1 MGSHTEA
8 YFEDAIED
16 SLLEQGGYIKGQAG
30 EYDKASALFPKDVI
44 EFIKDSQLAFYQRVE
59 HGQKGNTDSYILTM
73 LQNALDV
80 NGSLNVLRHGFNCYG
95 KIIKMAYFAPNT
107 SINANTQE
115 RYQANILKVTRQ
127 VHTEHNEIPDLILSL
142 NGIPVMTIE
151 LKNKLSATGWN
162 VDDGINQYKLERNP
176 HGKLFAFKTRTLVH
190 FAVDT
195 DLVYMTTRLNGEDTY
210 FLPFNRGHH
219 GGAGNPPVTGKVRTS
234 YLWEDILAK
243 DSLMD
248 IIGRFIHLEIG
259 ERKIKTDSGYRYQ
272 TTETMIF
279 PRFHQLDCVRRLTQ
293 HSREHGA
300 GHNYLIQHSAGSG
313 KSNSIA
319 WLAHHLSSMH
329 NDHDKKVFNSIIVI
343 IDRVV
348 LDKQLQDTITQFE
361 HKDGVVKKIDEN
373 SHQLAKAI
381 ASDTQVIITTIQKFP
396 HVMKSIQKQ
405 RAEGSHLDLSTK
417 DKRFAVIVDEAH
429 SSQTGETASDLR
441 KVLNQDGIESAIA
454 AEFLL
459 DEEQGDQADDL
470 SPQVRAALYR
480 ETHKRQRQPNL
491 SYFAFTAT
499 PKWKTLALFDEKGA
513 NGQAPFHSYTMQQ
526 AIEEGFIHDVLA
538 NYTTYKHY
546 FKLLKIAKEDKELV
560 KNKTKQELLRFVNL
574 HPSVISQKVEI
585 IVEHFYAVTRH
596 KIGGRAKA
604 MVVSES
610 RESAIRYKLAF
621 DEYIKEKGYTDIKS
635 LVAFSGK
642 LALLEAPEKDYTE
655 VTMNNG
661 IQEKELPEKFD
672 TDDYQVLLVADK
684 YQTGFDQP
692 LLHTMFVDKK
702 LSGVQAVQTLSRLNR
717 TAKGKDDVFVL
728 DFVNT
733 DDDIKKA
740 FKPYYDITKLG
751 EVPDQL
757 KLEGLVTTLDEWRI
771 YFGKDIKDFS
781 EIWFKD
787 KRKLSNNEHQQL
799 NSVMDVAVER
809 YKAISNEDDAEQK
822 LEKQRLF
829 KSQVQSY
836 LNLYQFVSQIMP
848 YADTIHERRYAYLR
862 MLLQA
867 LPKGSKDTRVDISKD
882 VTLQFYRLE
891 KVGEGSIKLSDGAAK
906 DLKGSTDVGTGKP
919 KSTDHISKMVRELN
933 EVYGTDF
940 TAADQLFFDQII
952 EEALND
958 ESIVQ
963 AMEANSLDSFT
974 EFLATKLLDLFMTRV
989 SGNEQIC
996 NTIIMNDAIK
1006 SKVARRLAKQ
1016 LFEQKVH

>member
-1 MGSHTEA
+1 MHTEIS
-8 YFEDAIED
+8 FEDAIED
-16 SLLEQGGYIKGQAG
+16 SLFEQGGYIKGEAA
-30 EYDKASALFPKDVI
+30 EYDKASALFPADVI
-44 EFIKDSQLAFYQRVE
+44 DFIKASQPALYQRIE
-59 HGQKGNTDSYILTM
+59 HGQKGNTDNYILTY

-80 NGSLNVLRHGFNCYG
+80 SGSLNVLRHGFNCYG

-107 SINANTQE
+107 SINANTEQ
-115 RYQANILKVTRQ
+115 RYRDNILKMTRQ
-127 VHTEHNEIPDLILSL
+127 VHTEYNEIPDLVLSL
-142 NGIPVMTIE
+142 NGIPIITIE

-195 DLVYMTTRLNGEDTY
+195 DQVYMTTRLQGEDTF
-210 FLPFNRGHH
+210 FLPFNRGHN
-219 GGAGNPPVTGKVRTS
+219 GGAGNPPIAGKVRTA
-234 YLWEDILAK
+234 YLWEDILTK

-248 IIGRFIHLEIG
+248 IIGRFIHLEVT
-259 ERKIKTDSGYRYQ
+259 EKKIKTDSGNRYK

-279 PRFHQLDCVRRLTQ
+279 PRFHQLDCVRKLTH
-293 HSREHGA
+293 HSRKHGA

-329 NDHDKKVFNSIIVI
+329 NDDDHKVFNSIIVVT
-343 IDRVV
+343 DRVV

-373 SHQLAKAI
+373 SHQLAQAI

-405 RAEGSHLDLSTK
+405 REDGSHLDLSTK
-417 DKRFAVIVDEAH
+417 DKRFAIIVDEAH
-429 SSQTGETASDLR
+429 SSQTGETASELR

-459 DEEQGDQADDL
+459 DEAQGEDEL
-470 SPQVRAALYR
+470 SPDVKAALYR

-491 SYFAFTAT
+491 SFFAFTAT
-499 PKWKTLALFDEKGA
+499 PKWKTLALFDEPGA
-513 NGQAPFHSYTMQQ
+513 NGKSPFHSYTMKQ

-546 FKLLKIAKEDKELV
+546 FKLLQIAKEDKELA

-596 KIGGRAKA
+596 KIGGHAKA
-604 MVVSES
+604 MVVTES
-610 RESAIRYKLAF
+610 RESAVRYKIAF

-642 LALLEAPEKDYTE
+642 LSFPDKPEKVYTE

-661 IQEKELPEKFD
+661 IKEKELPEKFD
-672 TDDYQVLLVADK
+672 TDEYQVLLVADK

-717 TAKGKDDVFVL
+717 TANGKDDVFVL

-740 FKPYYDITKLG
+740 FKPYYDVTALGDIPDDTKLT
-751 EVPDQL
+751 EL
-757 KLEGLVTTLDEWRI
+757 AHTLNEWGI
-771 YFGKDIKDFS
+771 YFAQDITQFS
-781 EIWFKD
+781 EIWFKG
-787 KRKLSNNEHQQL
+787 KHKLSKKDHQQL
-799 NSVMDVAVER
+799 NSIMDVAVER
-809 YKAISNEDDAEQK
+809 YNAISHQDDIEQK

-848 YADTIHERRYAYLR
+848 YADTIHEQRYAYLR
-862 MLLQA
+862 MLLRS
-867 LPKGSKDTRVDISKD
+867 LPKGSKDTRIDISKD

-891 KVGEGSIKLSDGAAK
+891 KVGEGSIKLNDSDAK
-906 DLKGSTDVGTGKP
+906 DLKGSTDVGTGQAKA
-919 KSTDHISKMVRELN
+919 TDHVSKMITELN
-933 EVYGTDF
+933 DAFGTDF
-940 TAADQLFFDQII
+940 TPADQMFFDQIV
-952 EEALND
+952 EEALSD
-958 ESIVQ
+958 EAIVQ
-963 AMEANSLDSFT
+963 SMKANNLDSFT
-974 EFLATKLLDLFMTRV
+974 EYLSGRLIDLFLTRID
-989 SGNEQIC
+989 SHGEIC
-996 NTIIMNDAIK
+996 NTVMMNEEIK

-1016 LFEQKVH
+1016 LFEQKDR

>member
-1 MGSHTEA
+1 MHTEIH
-8 YFEDAIED
+8 FEDAIER
-16 SLLEQGGYIKGQAG
+16 SLLEQGGYSKGEAG
-30 EYDKASALFPKDVI
+30 EYETKSALFPKDI
-44 EFIKDSQLAFYQRVE
+44 IDFIKASQPAMYQRIE
-59 HGQKGNTDSYILTM
+59 HGQKASTDSYILTM
-73 LQNALDV
+73 LQNALDTS
-80 NGSLNVLRHGFNCYG
+80 GSLNVLRHGFNCYG

-107 SINANTQE
+107 SINAVTQE
-115 RYQANILKVTRQ
+115 RYEANILTLTRQ
-127 VHTEHNEIPDLILSL
+127 LHTEYGEIPDLVLSL
-142 NGIPVMTIE
+142 NGIPVATIE

-162 VDDGINQYKLERNP
+162 VDDGINQYKFERNP
-176 HGKLFAFKTRTLVH
+176 NGRLFAFKTRTLVH

-195 DLVYMTTRLNGEDTY
+195 DQVYMTTHLNGEDTR
-210 FLPFNRGHH
+210 FLPFNRGHN
-219 GGAGNPPVTGKVRTS
+219 GGAGNPPIDGKVRTS
-234 YLWEDILAK
+234 YLWENILTK

-248 IIGRFIHLEIG
+248 IIGRFIHLEVT
-259 ERKIKTDSGYRYQ
+259 EKKIRTESGNRYQ

-279 PRFHQLDCVRRLTQ
+279 PRFHQLDCVRKLTQ

-329 NDHDKKVFNSIIVI
+329 NDHDDKVFNSIIVVT
-343 IDRVV
+343 DRVV

-373 SHQLAKAI
+373 SHQLAQAI

-405 RAEGSHLDLSTK
+405 REEGSHLDLSTK

-429 SSQTGETASDLR
+429 SSQTGETASELR

-454 AEFLL
+454 AEFML
-459 DEEQGDQADDL
+459 DEELGDQADDL
-470 SPQVRAALYR
+470 SAEVRAMLYL

-491 SYFAFTAT
+491 SFFAFTAT

-513 NGQAPFHSYTMQQ
+513 NGKSPFHSYTMQQ
-526 AIEEGFIHDVLA
+526 AIEEDFIHDVLA

-546 FKLLKIAKEDKELV
+546 FKLLKTAQEDKELA
-560 KNKTKQELLRFVNL
+560 KNKTKHEMLRFVNL

-585 IVEHFYAVTRH
+585 IVEHFHAVTRH

-604 MVVSES
+604 MIVTES
-610 RESAIRYKLAF
+610 RESAVRYKLAF
-621 DEYIKEKGYTDIKS
+621 DDYIKDKGYSDIKS

-642 LALLEAPEKDYTE
+642 LSLKEAPEKVYTE
-655 VTMNNG
+655 VSMNNG
-661 IQEKELPEKFD
+661 IKEKELPEKFD
-672 TDDYQVLLVADK
+672 SYDYQVLLVADK

-728 DFVNT
+728 DFVNS
-733 DDDIKKA
+733 DEDIKKA
-740 FKPYYDITKLG
+740 FKPYYDVTQLG
-751 EVPDQL
+751 ETPDEL
-757 KLEGLVTTLDEWRI
+757 KLTELVNTLNEWGI
-771 YFGKDIKDFS
+771 YFEQDIKNFA
-781 EIWFKD
+781 EVWFKC
-787 KRKLSNNEHQQL
+787 KRKLSDKEHQQL
-799 NSVMDVAVER
+799 NSIMDVAVER
-809 YKAISNEDDAEQK
+809 YNAISHQDDIEQK

-836 LNLYQFVSQIMP
+836 LNLYQFISQIMP

-862 MLLQA
+862 MLLRA
-867 LPKGSKDTRVDISKD
+867 LPKGSQGTRVDISKD

-891 KVGEGSIKLSDGAAK
+891 KVGEGSIQLSDGDAK
-906 DLKGSTDVGTGKP
+906 DLKGSTDVGTGQA
-919 KSTDHISKMVRELN
+919 KSTDHISKMVMELN
-933 EVYGTDF
+933 QAYATDF

-952 EEALND
+952 LEALND

-963 AMEANSLDSFT
+963 AMKANTLDSFT
-974 EFLATKLLDLFMTRV
+974 EFLATKLIGLFLKRIDDH
-989 SGNEQIC
+989 EDIC
-996 NTIIMNDAIK
+996 NTVMSNEEIK

-1016 LFEQKVH
+1016 LYEHRIKR

>member
-1 MGSHTEA
+1 MHTEIH
-8 YFEDAIED
+8 FEDAIER
-16 SLLEQGGYIKGQAG
+16 SLLEQGGYSKGEASAY
-30 EYDKASALFPKDVI
+30 EAKSALFPKDI
-44 EFIKDSQLAFYQRVE
+44 IDFIKASQPAMYQRIE
-59 HGQKGNTDSYILTM
+59 HGQKASTDSYILTH
-73 LQNALDV
+73 LQNALDTS
-80 NGSLNVLRHGFNCYG
+80 GSLNVLRHGFNCYG

-107 SINANTQE
+107 SINAVTQE
-115 RYQANILKVTRQ
+115 RYEANILTLTRQ
-127 VHTEHNEIPDLILSL
+127 LHTEYGEIPDLVLSL
-142 NGIPVMTIE
+142 NGIPVATIE

-162 VDDGINQYKLERNP
+162 VDDGINQYKFERNP
-176 HGKLFAFKTRTLVH
+176 NGRLFAFKTRTLVH

-195 DLVYMTTRLNGEDTY
+195 DQVYMTTHLNGEDTR
-210 FLPFNRGHH
+210 FLPFNRGHN
-219 GGAGNPPVTGKVRTS
+219 GGAGNPPIDGKVRTS
-234 YLWEDILAK
+234 YLWENILTK

-248 IIGRFIHLEIG
+248 IIGRFIHLEVT
-259 ERKIKTDSGYRYQ
+259 EKKIRTESGNRYQ

-279 PRFHQLDCVRRLTQ
+279 PRFHQLDCVRKLTQ

-329 NDHDKKVFNSIIVI
+329 NDHDDKVFNSIIVVT
-343 IDRVV
+343 DRVV

-373 SHQLAKAI
+373 SHQLAQAI

-405 RAEGSHLDLSTK
+405 REEGSHLDLSTK
-417 DKRFAVIVDEAH
+417 GKRFAVIVDEAH
-429 SSQTGETASDLR
+429 SSQTGETASELR

-454 AEFLL
+454 AEFML
-459 DEEQGDQADDL
+459 DEELGDQADDL
-470 SPQVRAALYR
+470 SAEVRAMLYL

-491 SYFAFTAT
+491 SFFAFTAT

-513 NGQAPFHSYTMQQ
+513 NGKSPFHSYTMQQ

-546 FKLLKIAKEDKELV
+546 FKLLKTAKEDKELA
-560 KNKTKQELLRFVNL
+560 KNKTKHEMLRFVSL

-585 IVEHFYAVTRH
+585 IVEHFHAVTRH

-604 MVVSES
+604 MIVTES
-610 RESAIRYKLAF
+610 RESAVRYKLAF
-621 DEYIKEKGYTDIKS
+621 DDYIKDKGYSDIKS

-642 LALLEAPEKDYTE
+642 LSLKEAPEKVYTE
-655 VTMNNG
+655 VSMNNG
-661 IQEKELPEKFD
+661 IKEKELPEKFD
-672 TDDYQVLLVADK
+672 SYDYQVLLVADK

-728 DFVNT
+728 DFVNS
-733 DDDIKKA
+733 DEDIKKA
-740 FKPYYDITKLG
+740 FKPYYDVTQLG
-751 EVPDQL
+751 ETPDEL
-757 KLEGLVTTLDEWRI
+757 KLTELVNTLNEWGI
-771 YFGKDIKDFS
+771 YFEQDIKNFA
-781 EIWFKD
+781 EVWFKC
-787 KRKLSNNEHQQL
+787 KRKLSDKEHQQL
-799 NSVMDVAVER
+799 NSIMDVAVER
-809 YKAISNEDDAEQK
+809 YNAISHQDDIEQK

-836 LNLYQFVSQIMP
+836 LNLYQFISQIMP

-862 MLLQA
+862 MLLRA
-867 LPKGSKDTRVDISKD
+867 LPKGSQGTRVDISKD

-891 KVGEGSIKLSDGAAK
+891 KVGEGSIQLSDGDAK
-906 DLKGSTDVGTGKP
+906 DLKGSTDVGTGQA
-919 KSTDHISKMVRELN
+919 KSTDHISKMVMELN
-933 EVYGTDF
+933 QAYATDF

-952 EEALND
+952 LEALND

-963 AMEANSLDSFT
+963 AMKANTLDSFT
-974 EFLATKLLDLFMTRV
+974 EFLATKLIGLFLKRIDDH
-989 SGNEQIC
+989 EDIC
-996 NTIIMNDAIK
+996 NTVMSNEEIK

-1016 LFEQKVH
+1016 LYEHRIKR

>member
-1 MGSHTEA
+1 MHTEIS
-8 YFEDAIED
+8 FEDAIED
-16 SLLEQGGYIKGQAG
+16 SLVEQGGYIKGEAT
-30 EYDKASALFPKDVI
+30 EYDKASALFPADVI
-44 EFIKDSQLAFYQRVE
+44 DFIKASQPALYQRIE
-59 HGQKGNTDSYILTM
+59 HGQKGNTDNYILTY

-80 NGSLNVLRHGFNCYG
+80 SGSLNVLRHGFNCYG

-107 SINANTQE
+107 SINANTEQ
-115 RYQANILKVTRQ
+115 RYRDNILKMTRQ
-127 VHTEHNEIPDLILSL
+127 VHTEYNEIPDLVLSL
-142 NGIPVMTIE
+142 NGIPIITIE

-195 DLVYMTTRLNGEDTY
+195 DQVYMTTHLNGEDTR
-210 FLPFNRGHH
+210 FLPFNRGHN
-219 GGAGNPPVTGKVRTS
+219 GGAGNPPIDGKVRTS
-234 YLWEDILAK
+234 YLWENILTK

-248 IIGRFIHLEIG
+248 IIGRFIHLEVT
-259 ERKIKTDSGYRYQ
+259 EKKIRTESGNRYQ

-279 PRFHQLDCVRRLTQ
+279 PRFHQLDCVRKLTQ

-329 NDHDKKVFNSIIVI
+329 NDHDDKVFNSIIVVT
-343 IDRVV
+343 DRVV

-373 SHQLAKAI
+373 SHQLAQAI

-405 RAEGSHLDLSTK
+405 REEGSHLDLSTK

-429 SSQTGETASDLR
+429 SSQTGETASELR

-454 AEFLL
+454 AEFML
-459 DEEQGDQADDL
+459 DEELGDQADDL
-470 SPQVRAALYR
+470 SAEVRAMLYL

-491 SYFAFTAT
+491 SFFAFTAT

-513 NGQAPFHSYTMQQ
+513 NGKSPFHSYTMQQ
-526 AIEEGFIHDVLA
+526 AIEEDFIHDVLA

-546 FKLLKIAKEDKELV
+546 FKLLKTAQEDKELA
-560 KNKTKQELLRFVNL
+560 KNKTKHEMLRFVNL

-585 IVEHFYAVTRH
+585 IVEHFHAVTRH
-596 KIGGRAKA
+596 KVGGRAKA
-604 MVVSES
+604 MIVTES
-610 RESAIRYKLAF
+610 RESAVRYKLAF
-621 DEYIKEKGYTDIKS
+621 DDYIKDKGYSDIKS

-642 LALLEAPEKDYTE
+642 LSLKDAPEKVYTE
-655 VTMNNG
+655 VSMNNG
-661 IQEKELPEKFD
+661 IKEKELPEKFD
-672 TDDYQVLLVADK
+672 SYDYQVLLVADK

-728 DFVNT
+728 DFVNS
-733 DDDIKKA
+733 DEDIKKA
-740 FKPYYDITKLG
+740 FKPYYDVTQLG
-751 EVPDQL
+751 ETPDEL
-757 KLEGLVTTLDEWRI
+757 KLTELVNTLNEWGI
-771 YFGKDIKDFS
+771 YFEQDIKNFA
-781 EIWFKD
+781 EVWFKR
-787 KRKLSNNEHQQL
+787 KRKLSDKEHQQL
-799 NSVMDVAVER
+799 NSIMDVAVER
-809 YKAISNEDDAEQK
+809 YNAISHQDDIEQK

-836 LNLYQFVSQIMP
+836 LNLYQFISQIMP

-862 MLLQA
+862 MLLRA
-867 LPKGSKDTRVDISKD
+867 LPKGSQGTRVDISKD

-891 KVGEGSIKLSDGAAK
+891 KVGEGSIQLSDGDAK
-906 DLKGSTDVGTGKP
+906 DLKGSTDVGTGQA
-919 KSTDHISKMVRELN
+919 KSTDHISKMVMELN
-933 EVYGTDF
+933 QAYATDF

-952 EEALND
+952 LEALND

-963 AMEANSLDSFT
+963 AMKANTLDSFT
-974 EFLATKLLDLFMTRV
+974 EFLATKLIGLFLKRIDDH
-989 SGNEQIC
+989 EDIC
-996 NTIIMNDAIK
+996 NTVMSNEEIK

-1016 LFEQKVH
+1016 LYEHRIKR

>member
-1 MGSHTEA
+1 MHTEIH
-8 YFEDAIED
+8 FEDAIER
-16 SLLEQGGYIKGQAG
+16 SLLEQGGYSKGEASA
-30 EYDKASALFPKDVI
+30 YDAKSALFPKDI
-44 EFIKDSQLAFYQRVE
+44 IDFIKASQPAMYQRIE
-59 HGQKGNTDSYILTM
+59 HGQKGSTDSYILTH
-73 LQNALDV
+73 LQNALDTS
-80 NGSLNVLRHGFNCYG
+80 GSLNVLRHGFNCYG

-107 SINANTQE
+107 SINALTQE
-115 RYQANILKVTRQ
+115 RYQANILTLTRQ
-127 VHTEHNEIPDLILSL
+127 LHTEYGEIPDLVLSL
-142 NGIPVMTIE
+142 NGIPVATIE

-176 HGKLFAFKTRTLVH
+176 NGRLFAFKTRTLVH

-195 DLVYMTTRLNGEDTY
+195 DQVYMTTHLNGEDTR
-210 FLPFNRGHH
+210 FLPFNRGHN
-219 GGAGNPPVTGKVRTS
+219 GGAGNPPIDGKVRTS
-234 YLWEDILAK
+234 YLWEDILTK

-248 IIGRFIHLEIG
+248 IIGRFIHLEIT

-272 TTETMIF
+272 ATETMIF
-279 PRFHQLDCVRRLTQ
+279 PRFHQLDCVRKLTQ

-329 NDHDKKVFNSIIVI
+329 NDHDDKVFNSIIVVT
-343 IDRVV
+343 DRVV

-373 SHQLAKAI
+373 SHQLAQAI

-405 RAEGSHLDLSTK
+405 REEGSHLDLSTK

-429 SSQTGETASDLR
+429 SSQTGETASELR

-454 AEFLL
+454 AEFML
-459 DEEQGDQADDL
+459 DEELGDQADDL
-470 SPQVRAALYR
+470 SAEVRAMLYL

-491 SYFAFTAT
+491 SFFAFTAT

-513 NGQAPFHSYTMQQ
+513 NGKSPFHSYTMQQ
-526 AIEEGFIHDVLA
+526 AIEEDFIHDVLA

-546 FKLLKIAKEDKELV
+546 FKLLKTAQEDKELA
-560 KNKTKQELLRFVNL
+560 KNKTKHEMLRFVNL

-585 IVEHFYAVTRH
+585 IVEHFHAVTRH
-596 KIGGRAKA
+596 KVGGRAKA
-604 MVVSES
+604 MIVTES
-610 RESAIRYKLAF
+610 RESAVRYKLAF
-621 DEYIKEKGYTDIKS
+621 DDYIKDKGYSDIKS

-642 LALLEAPEKDYTE
+642 LSLKDAPEKVYTE
-655 VTMNNG
+655 VSMNNG
-661 IQEKELPEKFD
+661 IKEKELPEKFD
-672 TDDYQVLLVADK
+672 SYDYQVLLVADK

-728 DFVNT
+728 DFVNS
-733 DDDIKKA
+733 DEDIKKA
-740 FKPYYDITKLG
+740 FKPYYDVTQLG
-751 EVPDQL
+751 ETPDEL
-757 KLEGLVTTLDEWRI
+757 KLTELVNTLNEWGI
-771 YFGKDIKDFS
+771 YFEQDIKNFA
-781 EIWFKD
+781 EVWFKR
-787 KRKLSNNEHQQL
+787 KRKLSDKEHQQL
-799 NSVMDVAVER
+799 NSIMDVAVER
-809 YKAISNEDDAEQK
+809 YNAISHQDDIEQK

-836 LNLYQFVSQIMP
+836 LNLYQFISQIMP

-862 MLLQA
+862 MLLRA
-867 LPKGSKDTRVDISKD
+867 LPKGSQGTRVDISKD

-891 KVGEGSIKLSDGAAK
+891 KVGEGSIQLSDGDAK
-906 DLKGSTDVGTGKP
+906 DLKGSTDVGTGQA
-919 KSTDHISKMVRELN
+919 KSTDHISKMVMELN
-933 EVYGTDF
+933 QAYATDF

-952 EEALND
+952 LEALND

-963 AMEANSLDSFT
+963 AMKANTLDSFT
-974 EFLATKLLDLFMTRV
+974 EFLATKLIGLFLKRIDDH
-989 SGNEQIC
+989 EDIC
-996 NTIIMNDAIK
+996 NTVMSNEEIK

-1016 LFEQKVH
+1016 LYEHRIKR

>member
-1 MGSHTEA
+1 MHTEIH
-8 YFEDAIED
+8 FEDAIER
-16 SLLEQGGYIKGQAG
+16 SLLEQGGYSKGEASA
-30 EYDKASALFPKDVI
+30 YDAKSALFPKDI
-44 EFIKDSQLAFYQRVE
+44 IDFIKASQPAMYQRIE
-59 HGQKGNTDSYILTM
+59 HGQKGSTDSYILTH
-73 LQNALDV
+73 LQNALDTS
-80 NGSLNVLRHGFNCYG
+80 GSLNVLRHGFNCYG

-107 SINANTQE
+107 SINALTQE
-115 RYQANILKVTRQ
+115 RYQANILTLTRQ
-127 VHTEHNEIPDLILSL
+127 LHTEYGEIPDLVLSL
-142 NGIPVMTIE
+142 NGIPVATIE

-176 HGKLFAFKTRTLVH
+176 NGRLFAFKTRTLVH

-195 DLVYMTTRLNGEDTY
+195 DQVYMTTHLNGEDTR
-210 FLPFNRGHH
+210 FLPFNRGHN
-219 GGAGNPPVTGKVRTS
+219 GGAGNPPIDGKVRTS
-234 YLWEDILAK
+234 YLWENILTK

-248 IIGRFIHLEIG
+248 IIGRFIHLEVT
-259 ERKIKTDSGYRYQ
+259 EKKIRTESGNRYQ

-279 PRFHQLDCVRRLTQ
+279 PRFHQLDCVRKLTQ

-329 NDHDKKVFNSIIVI
+329 NDHDDKVFNSIIVVT
-343 IDRVV
+343 DRVV

-373 SHQLAKAI
+373 SHQLAQAI

-405 RAEGSHLDLSTK
+405 REEGSHLDLSTK

-429 SSQTGETASDLR
+429 SSQTGETASELR

-454 AEFLL
+454 AEFML
-459 DEEQGDQADDL
+459 DEELGDQADDL
-470 SPQVRAALYR
+470 SEEVRAMLYL

-491 SYFAFTAT
+491 SFFAFTAT

-513 NGQAPFHSYTMQQ
+513 NGKSPFHSYTMQQ
-526 AIEEGFIHDVLA
+526 AIEEDFIHDVLA

-546 FKLLKIAKEDKELV
+546 FKLLKTAQEDKELA
-560 KNKTKQELLRFVNL
+560 KNKTKHEMLRFVNL

-585 IVEHFYAVTRH
+585 IVEHFHAVTRH

-604 MVVSES
+604 MIVTES
-610 RESAIRYKLAF
+610 RESAVRYKLAF
-621 DEYIKEKGYTDIKS
+621 DDYIKDKGYSDIKS

-642 LALLEAPEKDYTE
+642 LSLKEAPEKVYTE
-655 VTMNNG
+655 VSMNNG
-661 IQEKELPEKFD
+661 IKEKELPEKFD
-672 TDDYQVLLVADK
+672 SYDYQVLLVADK

-728 DFVNT
+728 DFVNS
-733 DDDIKKA
+733 DEDIKKA
-740 FKPYYDITKLG
+740 SKPYYDVTQLG
-751 EVPDQL
+751 ETPDEL
-757 KLEGLVTTLDEWRI
+757 KLTELVNTLNEWGI
-771 YFGKDIKDFS
+771 YFEQDIKNFA
-781 EIWFKD
+781 EVWFKR
-787 KRKLSNNEHQQL
+787 KRKLSDKEHQQL
-799 NSVMDVAVER
+799 NSIMDVAVER
-809 YKAISNEDDAEQK
+809 YNAISHQDDIEQK

-836 LNLYQFVSQIMP
+836 LNLYQFISQIMP

-862 MLLQA
+862 MLLRA
-867 LPKGSKDTRVDISKD
+867 LPKGSQGTRVDISKD

-891 KVGEGSIKLSDGAAK
+891 KVGEGSIQLSDGDAK
-906 DLKGSTDVGTGKP
+906 DLKGSTDVGTGQA
-919 KSTDHISKMVRELN
+919 KSTDHISKMVMELN
-933 EVYGTDF
+933 QAYATDF

-952 EEALND
+952 LEALND

-963 AMEANSLDSFT
+963 AMKANTLDSFT
-974 EFLATKLLDLFMTRV
+974 EFLTTKLIGLFLKRIDDH
-989 SGNEQIC
+989 EDIC
-996 NTIIMNDAIK
+996 NTVMSNEEIK

-1016 LFEQKVH
+1016 LYEHRIKR